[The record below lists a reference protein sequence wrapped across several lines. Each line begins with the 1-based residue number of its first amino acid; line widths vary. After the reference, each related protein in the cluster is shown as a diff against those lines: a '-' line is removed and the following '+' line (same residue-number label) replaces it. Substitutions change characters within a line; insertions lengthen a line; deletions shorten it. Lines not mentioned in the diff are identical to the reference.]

1 MIASPRLLPC
11 LLVLFLVQLPAR
23 SAAQSLNPGGG
34 SAPSA
39 GGMSFGTGSGALGAG
54 TAAEVAPKLSPESR
68 EFAELIYRTI
78 APNSTPTEI
87 GNTAV
92 SLWMIGRLQV
102 ALHLMGKAV
111 ADDPTDVDNQCNYA
125 AMLTMSGGSKL
136 AISALEL
143 LARKY
148 PQNSTILNNL
158 GQAYY
163 LADDEEKAQQ
173 TLTRALAVAPGH
185 PQAAA
190 TQSAIATAHG
200 NTAQAVAL
208 AKQAVQ
214 RSLSRDKLNDLRK
227 LRYKLTLD
235 DMKSY
240 RPSDPDPLG
249 LKNFVHPEFP
259 RDAVEQARMGKE
271 WKAFYAD
278 LASRIQSLSQ
288 QRNALMAP
296 MQAAAAAQAMAAF
309 AQLQSG
315 QMPSA
320 PTKGGTT
327 TQTAFGTITVEE
339 KAPPV
344 HPYAQRAQLMLSL
357 LEKDSGAKYR
367 LEQAK
372 KALDACIAEGGRM
385 IREEYT
391 PAHDRLIR
399 RDANQVG
406 QGRPNE
412 DLCGAFISLANTTLS
427 KWSTDR
433 ATLFDAYL
441 RELRLKLSEEIY
453 WQQFVQPRDEFRL
466 TLLNT
471 QIEWLSAYYATGI
484 GTDGTIR
491 DDRAMVPVEVDP
503 SCPLERPAPRKIRL
517 ANFNDTHCQYHSEL
531 NLPLGSIVTD
541 CEKMV
546 SSLGVGPVKLGLT
559 QDMDQGTDFV
569 DSFVSCNVEVSAGKS
584 AKVDVGPLSVEVG
597 AEAGLGVEI
606 GRNGIQDV
614 YVTGKVEA
622 SAGPASSS
630 IEGRVSVMDGTAS
643 ASTDVGLTAS
653 ASSDVKVG
661 GVDVEVGASAGVSGH
676 ADSDGSRSTSA
687 TVKAGASVD
696 DAGGVGAE
704 GSVTNA
710 TASDGSSESYATG
723 KVSGSAADTF
733 EAGAEMRMSLMSGGE
748 SAGIL

>member
-1 MIASPRLLPC
+1 MAMPFPIKPRGPLLSRDAISSRQMPRRLDGLRQRRGREEFHFASFSPSTSHPCFISRTVNIPPRFLLCILALAVALYP
-11 LLVLFLVQLPAR
+11 LR
-23 SAAQSLNPGGG
+23 GSAQTLGPGGG
-34 SAPSA
+34 SAAPSGFSASA
-39 GGMSFGTGSGALGAG
+39 GSLGAG
-54 TAAEVAPKLSPESR
+54 TAATVAAKLSPESR
-68 EFAELIYRTI
+68 EFAELIYRTL
-78 APNSTPTEI
+78 APAHSPAEI

-111 ADDPTDVDNQCNYA
+111 AADPANLDNQCNYA
-125 AMLTMSGGSKL
+125 AMLTMSGGAKL
-136 AISALEL
+136 AISTLEQ

-148 PQNSTILNNL
+148 PQNSTVLNNL

-163 LADDEEKAQQ
+163 LADDEEKARQ

-190 TQSAIATAHG
+190 TQSQIAAAHG
-200 NTAQAVAL
+200 DTAQAVAL

-214 RSLSRDKLNDLRK
+214 RSLSPDKLNTLRK

-259 RDAVEQARMGKE
+259 RDAVEQARMGRE

-278 LASRIQSLSQ
+278 IAARVESLSQ

-309 AQLQSG
+309 TQLQSG
-315 QMPSA
+315 QLPSA
-320 PTKGGTT
+320 PAKAGTT
-327 TQTAFGTITVEE
+327 TKTAFGTITVEA
-339 KAPPV
+339 KASPV
-344 HPYAQRAQLMLSL
+344 HPFAQRAQLMLSL

-391 PAHDRLIR
+391 PAHDRLVR

-406 QGRPNE
+406 EGLPNE
-412 DLCGAFISLANTTLS
+412 DLCDAFISLANTTLS
-427 KWSTDR
+427 KWRAER

-441 RELRLKLSEEIY
+441 RELRLKMSEEIY
-453 WQQFVQPRDEFRL
+453 WRQFVQPRDEFRL
-466 TLLNT
+466 TVLNA
-471 QIEWLSAYYATGI
+471 QIQWLSAYYTTGI

-491 DDRAMVPVEVDP
+491 DDRAMVPVEVSP
-503 SCPLERPAPRKIRL
+503 SCPLERPTPGKISL

-531 NLPLGSIVTD
+531 NLPLGSIVID
-541 CEKMV
+541 CEKIV

-559 QDMDQGTDFV
+559 QDMDQGADFV
-569 DSFVSCNVEVSAGKS
+569 DNFVSCNVEVSVGKS
-584 AKVDVGPLSVEVG
+584 AGVDVGPVSVEVG
-597 AEAGLGVEI
+597 VEGGLGVEI

-622 SAGPASSS
+622 SAGPAS
-630 IEGRVSVMDGTAS
+630 
-643 ASTDVGLTAS
+643 
-653 ASSDVKVG
+653 
-661 GVDVEVGASAGVSGH
+661 
-676 ADSDGSRSTSA
+676 
-687 TVKAGASVD
+687 AGAQVR
-696 DAGGVGAE
+696 A
-704 GSVTNA
+704 
-710 TASDGSSESYATG
+710 
-723 KVSGSAADTF
+723 
-733 EAGAEMRMSLMSGGE
+733 SLMSGST